1 MPIEAAVWRMPAAR
15 AKIKTEV
22 VVMNN
27 SNLALLSI
35 LGPPARLNVEQTA
48 VKLNCQVHDIRT
60 LINARLLKPL
70 GNPPPSGV
78 KFFATAEVAELSS
91 DVAWLDKATSA
102 IHKHWKV
109 QNEGRDRS

>member
-1 MPIEAAVWRMPAAR
+1 MLRTELNNIERGIAA
-15 AKIKTEV
+15 
-22 VVMNN
+22 MNN
-27 SNLALLSI
+27 SDLALLSI

-78 KFFATAEVAELSS
+78 KFFATAEVLELSV
-91 DVAWLDKATSA
+91 DLTWLDKATNA
-102 IHKHWKV
+102 IHKHWKE
-109 QNEGRDRS
+109 QNEGRNRQ